1 MVNICIPEGTKSRDV
16 TTAPPPPLPTLFK
29 EFTNLVSLHVN
40 FLFGIFLLTPPHPLP
55 SIRA

>member
-16 TTAPPPPLPTLFK
+16 TTSPPPTLFK

-40 FLFGIFLLTPPHPLP
+40 FLFGITLQ
-55 SIRA
+55 